1 MSTKNKASE
10 DSEAVIALYRSALS
24 SAQAEVRRLQD
35 CLALLKAE
43 KPKRKRE
50 DWKPNGFFSRT
61 Y

>member
-1 MSTKNKASE
+1 M
-10 DSEAVIALYRSALS
+10 IALYRSALS